1 MTNATR
7 QMAILLLGVTVLAG
21 LAGKDHGHR
30 PATGARKAIEL
41 IAAKTE
47 LRMERSVRT
56 KATPP
61 DRHSLA
67 GR

>member
-47 LRMERSVRT
+47 LPVWSV
-56 KATPP
+56 ATWQGEPP
-61 DRHSLA
+61 FDATWLI
-67 GR
+67 